1 MDGPSSEHPAES
13 LIPVRPE
20 EPRWDPAIDTLRGGC
35 HCGALEVTVALSRAP
50 EETKVRACACSFCR
64 AHGAR
69 TATDPEGMV
78 VLRAR
83 DPALVGRYRFGLATA
98 DFLVCRRC
106 GVYVAA
112 VIDAGDGA
120 RATVNV
126 NALAE
131 AARFTREAAA
141 VDYGDE
147 TAEARRGRRAAA
159 WTPARWADSGDGAP
173 G

>member
-1 MDGPSSEHPAES
+1 MDRGPNAS
-13 LIPVRPE
+13 
-20 EPRWDPAIDTLRGGC
+20 LRGGC
-35 HCGALEVTVALSRAP
+35 HCGALEVALALSRPP
-50 EETKVRACACSFCR
+50 EETPVRACACSFCR
-64 AHGAR
+64 GHGAR
-69 TATDPEGMV
+69 TATDPSGLV

-83 DPALVGRYRFGLATA
+83 DPALVGRYVFGLATA

-112 VIDAGDGA
+112 VIEARGGP

-126 NALAE
+126 NALAD
-131 AARFTREAAA
+131 AARFTREATS
-141 VDYGDE
+141 VDYGGE

-159 WTPARWADSGDGAP
+159 WTPARWAGSGEGAP

>member
-1 MDGPSSEHPAES
+1 MDS
-13 LIPVRPE
+13 
-20 EPRWDPAIDTLRGGC
+20 PAIDTLRGGC
-35 HCGALEVTVALSRAP
+35 HCGALEIALALSRPP
-50 EETKVRACACSFCR
+50 EETTVRACACSFCR
-64 AHGAR
+64 AHDAR
-69 TATDPEGMV
+69 TATDPAGLV

-83 DPALVGRYRFGLATA
+83 DPAVVARYRFGLGTA

-112 VIDAGDGA
+112 IIDADEGP

-126 NALAE
+126 NALAD
-131 AARFTREAAA
+131 AARFTREAAS
-141 VDYGDE
+141 VDYGGE

-173 G
+173 GAAL

>member
-1 MDGPSSEHPAES
+1 MH
-13 LIPVRPE
+13 V
-20 EPRWDPAIDTLRGGC
+20 LRGGC
-35 HCGALEVTVALSRAP
+35 HCGALEIAVELSRPP
-50 EETKVRACACSFCR
+50 EETPVRACACSFCR

-69 TATDPEGMV
+69 TATDPAGRV
-78 VLRAR
+78 VLHAR
-83 DPALVGRYRFGLATA
+83 DPALVSCYRFGLATA

-112 VIDAGDGA
+112 VIDAGDDL

-131 AARFTREAAA
+131 AARFAREAAS
-141 VDYGDE
+141 VDYGSE
-147 TAEARRGRRAAA
+147 TADARRQRRAAA
-159 WTPARWADSGDGAP
+159 WTPARWADPGDGAAA